1 MTRSITDVLQN
12 ALEGIERHQGDNPD
26 AKLDALRRHIAVF
39 LADLETSA
47 PTYPKKRIIL
57 HDRRGRTTYAK
68 KRVVR
73 HETGKR
79 APSGPVAIA
88 DKRQQ

>member
-1 MTRSITDVLQN
+1 MTLNDVLAD

-39 LADLETSA
+39 LADQEAA
-47 PTYPKKRIIL
+47 PPSEP
-57 HDRRGRTTYAK
+57 TYAK

-73 HETGKR
+73 H
-79 APSGPVAIA
+79 PVGQL
-88 DKRQQ
+88 KGG